1 MITAT
6 DLVTNNY
13 WKPVDNDSYQLV
25 CVTIVPRPFKSVIV
39 MHEYCIT
46 CIQLQLYVFHT
57 HTMCGSVFVCMC
69 VNHSSRPSPHAA
81 LPARNL

>member
-13 WKPVDNDSYQLV
+13 WKPVDNDGCQLV
-25 CVTIVPRPFKSVIV
+25 CVTIVPRPFKSVT
-39 MHEYCIT
+39 EYCIA
-46 CIQLQLYVFHT
+46 CIQLQLCVFHT
-57 HTMCGSVFVCMC
+57 CTMCGSVFVCMC
-69 VNHSSRPSPHAA
+69 VSHSSRPSPHAA